1 MSLVGNKTD
10 LEHRR
15 TVRIDKHTRFA
26 DQYGLSSH
34 YVSAKTGD
42 SVDLS
47 FKWVFL
53 GIFGNVFNCLEM
65 LI

>member
-1 MSLVGNKTD
+1 MQPVHMALIGNKTD

-26 DQYGLSSH
+26 DQYGMSSH

-47 FKWVFL
+47 FK
-53 GIFGNVFNCLEM
+53 
-65 LI
+65 